1 MVKIAAIIPARY
13 HSTRFQGKPL
23 ATIKGIPMIQR
34 VYRQVE
40 KSNRFSPTDI
50 IVATDDQRIASVVR
64 DFGGNAVMTSPDHQS
79 GSERLWEVLE
89 KRDFAAAVN
98 VQGDE
103 PILSE
108 KLISSLYDELETG
121 QYDVVTP
128 GYFNST
134 YEDYLSRN
142 VVKVVVDKDFQ
153 ALYFSR
159 SPIPFVE
166 QRLFEGFYQHIGM
179 YGYLKDALKRFVNL
193 PKSQLENREK
203 LEQLRFLENGIKI
216 KVFITPYK
224 SVGVDVPEDVIK
236 VEKILQEKEQ
246 SNQ

>member
-23 ATIKGIPMIQR
+23 VTIKGIPMIQR
-34 VYRQVE
+34 VYWQVE
-40 KSNRFSPTDI
+40 RSNRFSPADI
-50 IVATDDQRIASVVR
+50 IVATDDQRIASVVKS
-64 DFGGNAVMTSPDHQS
+64 FGGNVVITSPYHQS

-89 KRDFAAAVN
+89 RRDFAAAVN
-98 VQGDE
+98 IQGDE
-103 PILSE
+103 PIISE
-108 KLISSLYDELETG
+108 TLVSNLYDELETC

-128 GYFNST
+128 GYFNTS

-166 QRLFEGFYQHIGM
+166 QRHFEGFYQHIGM
-179 YGYLKDALKRFVNL
+179 YGYLKEALKRFVNL
-193 PKSQLENREK
+193 PKSQLETREK
-203 LEQLRFLENGIKI
+203 LEQLRFLENGIKV
-216 KVFITPYK
+216 KVLITPYK
-224 SVGVDVPEDVIK
+224 SMGVDVPEDIIK
-236 VEKILQEKEQ
+236 VEKILQEKEHD
-246 SNQ
+246 NQ